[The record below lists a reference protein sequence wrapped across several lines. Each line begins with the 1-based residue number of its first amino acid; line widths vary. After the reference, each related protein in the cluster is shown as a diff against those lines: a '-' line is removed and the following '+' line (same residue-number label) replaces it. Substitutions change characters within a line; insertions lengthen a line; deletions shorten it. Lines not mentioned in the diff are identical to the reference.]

1 MSIGGNKRFK
11 DFIESYNFDPEVS
24 IPTKYYSKA
33 AEYYRELIK
42 AEAEFR
48 RLTYPPPS
56 AAEGL
61 ESCMS
66 IPEIKNKETP
76 QPNNSSWWGGAR
88 NMLGSALGK
97 AGEWASSAAETVK
110 DTKIIESLK
119 SGANTVYEKSKEVG
133 GNLAEKVNQGSLKN
147 IGEKS
152 LEVMSNVK
160 NMAYNSVQNAFS
172 NGKTEDKS
180 ENSFE
185 ESKEMT
191 DLHMYHSQP
200 TTKYLYGNKDD

>member
-1 MSIGGNKRFK
+1 MSSTTETFRELQSNKENYRCVDCSRNGAQWASVNNGVFICLECSGKHRGLGVHISFVRSTTMDAWSSAQLKMMSIGGNKRFK

-76 QPNNSSWWGGAR
+76 QPNNSS
-88 NMLGSALGK
+88 
-97 AGEWASSAAETVK
+97 
-110 DTKIIESLK
+110 
-119 SGANTVYEKSKEVG
+119 
-133 GNLAEKVNQGSLKN
+133 
-147 IGEKS
+147 
-152 LEVMSNVK
+152 
-160 NMAYNSVQNAFS
+160 
-172 NGKTEDKS
+172 
-180 ENSFE
+180 
-185 ESKEMT
+185 
-191 DLHMYHSQP
+191 
-200 TTKYLYGNKDD
+200 